1 MPTLYTTPL
10 SANGRKPLAVG
21 RALGLALDVRLVNVY
36 RGEGRTPEYLAIE
49 PAGKIP
55 ALVDGDLVLSE
66 SNAIL
71 VYLCEA
77 HGDFRLWS
85 REPAGRAEIA
95 RWLFWEAAHWQPALI
110 GVLSGFVGHRLL
122 PDVVPPPA
130 APPAWAG
137 PTLAPLLALLEAR
150 LAERPF
156 LAGEDLTIADFCV
169 AGMATY
175 FRAAAFPFAD
185 LPRLAAWYERIEALP
200 AWRESEDP
208 LWTPA

>member
-10 SANGRKPLAVG
+10 SANGRKALAVG
-21 RALGLALDVRLVNVY
+21 RALGLALDVRVVNVY
-36 RGEGRTPEYLAIE
+36 RGEGRTPAYLAIN

-55 ALVDGDLVLSE
+55 TLVDGPLTLSE

-77 HGDFRLWS
+77 HGGYSLWS
-85 REPAGRAEIA
+85 REAAGRAEIA

-130 APPAWAG
+130 APPDWGAAA
-137 PTLAPLLALLEAR
+137 LAPLLDTLERQLAAR
-150 LAERPF
+150 AF
-156 LAGEDLTIADFCV
+156 LAGESVTIADFCV
-169 AGMATY
+169 AGMMTY
-175 FRAAAFPFAD
+175 FRPAAFPFHAY
-185 LPRLAAWYERIEALP
+185 PRLAAWYERMEALP

-208 LWTPA
+208 LWKPA